1 LIDKTPLSIKVI
13 GELYGVDGKALSRQ
27 YKKKLSDFDHWKN
40 KSTAKDYLVYKKNI
54 TEALS
59 IDETSF
65 SNGELYTILTNKKAK
80 GKKGTIVAMIKGTK
94 ADVIINH
101 LRRIPEGLRRKVT
114 EITLDMASPMINI
127 CRAVFPQAKQVTDR
141 FHVQKLVNEA
151 VQDIRIKHRWDAL
164 DKENEE
170 LEKAK
175 LTGKMYNPE
184 VMANGDS
191 IKQLLARSRYFL
203 FKHYSKWTER
213 QNFRAELLFQKY
225 PDIQQAYNL
234 SMKLYGIYQHTKEK
248 GVAFT
253 QLARWYKKVE
263 ESNFK
268 SFNSVKRT
276 ISQHYLSIL
285 NYFDNRSTNAS
296 AESFNSKIKAFRA
309 QFRGVR
315 NIDFFLFRL
324 EKLFA

>member
-1 LIDKTPLSIKVI
+1 
-13 GELYGVDGKALSRQ
+13 
-27 YKKKLSDFDHWKN
+27 
-40 KSTAKDYLVYKKNI
+40 
-54 TEALS
+54 
-59 IDETSF
+59 
-65 SNGELYTILTNKKAK
+65 
-80 GKKGTIVAMIKGTK
+80 MIKGTK

-101 LRRIPEGLRRKVT
+101 LKRIPEGLRRKVT

-127 CRAVFPQAKQVTDR
+127 CKAAFPQAKQVTDR

-184 VMANGDS
+184 VMATGDT
-191 IKQLLARSRYFL
+191 IKQLLARSRYVL

-234 SMKLYGIYQHTKEK
+234 RPLQKL
-248 GVAFT
+248 
-253 QLARWYKKVE
+253 
-263 ESNFK
+263 SN
-268 SFNSVKRT
+268 NSRV
-276 ISQHYLSIL
+276 
-285 NYFDNRSTNAS
+285 
-296 AESFNSKIKAFRA
+296 
-309 QFRGVR
+309 
-315 NIDFFLFRL
+315 DFSDCFFC
-324 EKLFA
+324 F